1 MSGDDGV
8 EDLFEDGDPF
18 DDLRWQEAAWVAG
31 EAVAGFQGAGPDW
44 IGCSLAWLAWAMP
57 RVETAK
63 QLALA
68 LWVYRKCARARRQIV
83 RLSNGELRFLGIN
96 RYAKYRILTRLQQK
110 GLLAVEPQSPGRSVS
125 VRLFGPEATCS
136 QHAHTCRPS

>member
-1 MSGDDGV
+1 MTGG
-8 EDLFEDGDPF
+8 EFEHLLEEGDPF
-18 DDLRWQEAAWVAG
+18 DDPLWQAAAWAASEAA
-31 EAVAGFQGAGPDW
+31 AGFGGLGPGW
-44 IGCSLAWLAWAMP
+44 IGCSLAWLAWPMP

-110 GLLAVEPQSPGRSVS
+110 GLLAVQPQSPGRSVS

-136 QHAHTCRPS
+136 QHAHTCRPP